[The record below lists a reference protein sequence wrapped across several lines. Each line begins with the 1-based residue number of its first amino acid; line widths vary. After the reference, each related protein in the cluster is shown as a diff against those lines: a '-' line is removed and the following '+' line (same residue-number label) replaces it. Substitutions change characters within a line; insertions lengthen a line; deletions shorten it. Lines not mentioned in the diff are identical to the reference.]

1 MLVKTL
7 LIALVSFIGFL
18 ECGVGNSMIQRP
30 IVMGPLVGLVL
41 GDVNAGLAVGATLE
55 LAFMGNVTI
64 GAALPPEITAGGI
77 LGTALAIVSGNGT
90 EAALALALPIATV
103 ALLIKNTYY
112 LTVRS
117 WFLHKSDKYAAEGN
131 AAGVDAMHMISFLS
145 YDIVMSLVIAICFYC
160 GSDAVQSFL
169 AIIPAFIIRGISVAA
184 GILPALGFAML
195 GKILISPK
203 VAPYFLL
210 GFLLAAYLN
219 VPVLGIALLG
229 VIIVALML
237 VNDQN
242 KPNNT
247 AVVDGGA
254 DDDFFTVNA
263 SFNYERQMSQG
274 AQYALSPILQKLYPD
289 KKELGEALQR
299 HAEFFNTTP
308 MLCPFIFGITAAM
321 EEENATQED
330 FDPNTINSVK
340 AGLMGPLAGI
350 GDSVFWGTLRPLA
363 GGIACSLA
371 LTGNLFAPFL
381 FLLLFNIP
389 NVLVRYFGCHWGYN
403 SGMKALNRFEELGL
417 TEKIFT
423 AAAIIGLLVI
433 GGMSASMVSINP
445 VVAIG
450 SGDNAIKLIDVINGI
465 MPKMLSLLTT
475 LGVYRL
481 LKKGTKPNTI
491 LLGIIVV
498 SVLLTAIGIF

>member
-103 ALLIKNTYY
+103 ALLIKNTFY
-112 LTVRS
+112 LTARS

-237 VNDQN
+237 ACLVTYKLRNVRFKGLAIAASLPPVLFN
-242 KPNNT
+242 
-247 AVVDGGA
+247 AVIIGIEIAVMFPDPTSSA
-254 DDDFFTVNA
+254 
-263 SFNYERQMSQG
+263 
-274 AQYALSPILQKLYPD
+274 PIWL
-289 KKELGEALQR
+289 ACIT
-299 HAEFFNTTP
+299 N
-308 MLCPFIFGITAAM
+308 GI
-321 EEENATQED
+321 
-330 FDPNTINSVK
+330 SV
-340 AGLMGPLAGI
+340 GI
-350 GDSVFWGTLRPLA
+350 GELISCT
-363 GGIACSLA
+363 
-371 LTGNLFAPFL
+371 
-381 FLLLFNIP
+381 
-389 NVLVRYFGCHWGYN
+389 VLG
-403 SGMKALNRFEELGL
+403 
-417 TEKIFT
+417 
-423 AAAIIGLLVI
+423 
-433 GGMSASMVSINP
+433 
-445 VVAIG
+445 VVL
-450 SGDNAIKLIDVINGI
+450 IKLIESNAALRKVFV
-465 MPKMLSLLTT
+465 TE
-475 LGVYRL
+475 
-481 LKKGTKPNTI
+481 
-491 LLGIIVV
+491 
-498 SVLLTAIGIF
+498 

>member
-1 MLVKTL
+1 MTSNNEKKL
-7 LIALVSFIGFL
+7 L
-18 ECGVGNSMIQRP
+18 
-30 IVMGPLVGLVL
+30 
-41 GDVNAGLAVGATLE
+41 T
-55 LAFMGNVTI
+55 
-64 GAALPPEITAGGI
+64 
-77 LGTALAIVSGNGT
+77 
-90 EAALALALPIATV
+90 
-103 ALLIKNTYY
+103 
-112 LTVRS
+112 
-117 WFLHKSDKYAAEGN
+117 KSDIN
-131 AAGVDAMHMISFLS
+131 
-145 YDIVMSLVIAICFYC
+145 
-160 GSDAVQSFL
+160 
-169 AIIPAFIIRGISVAA
+169 
-184 GILPALGFAML
+184 
-195 GKILISPK
+195 K
-203 VAPYFLL
+203 VFWRS
-210 GFLLAAYLN
+210 
-219 VPVLGIALLG
+219 
-229 VIIVALML
+229 
-237 VNDQN
+237 
-242 KPNNT
+242 
-247 AVVDGGA
+247 
-254 DDDFFTVNA
+254 FTVNA

-340 AGLMGPLAGI
+340 AGLMGPLAG
-350 GDSVFWGTLRPLA
+350 
-363 GGIACSLA
+363 GIACSLA

-433 GGMSASMVSINP
+433 GGMSASMGSINP

-465 MPKMLSLLTT
+465 MPKVLSLLTT

>member
-1 MLVKTL
+1 MTSNNEKKL
-7 LIALVSFIGFL
+7 L
-18 ECGVGNSMIQRP
+18 
-30 IVMGPLVGLVL
+30 
-41 GDVNAGLAVGATLE
+41 T
-55 LAFMGNVTI
+55 
-64 GAALPPEITAGGI
+64 
-77 LGTALAIVSGNGT
+77 
-90 EAALALALPIATV
+90 
-103 ALLIKNTYY
+103 
-112 LTVRS
+112 
-117 WFLHKSDKYAAEGN
+117 KSDIN
-131 AAGVDAMHMISFLS
+131 
-145 YDIVMSLVIAICFYC
+145 
-160 GSDAVQSFL
+160 
-169 AIIPAFIIRGISVAA
+169 
-184 GILPALGFAML
+184 
-195 GKILISPK
+195 K
-203 VAPYFLL
+203 VFWRS
-210 GFLLAAYLN
+210 
-219 VPVLGIALLG
+219 
-229 VIIVALML
+229 
-237 VNDQN
+237 
-242 KPNNT
+242 
-247 AVVDGGA
+247 
-254 DDDFFTVNA
+254 FTVNA

-330 FDPNTINSVK
+330 FDSNTINSVK

-465 MPKMLSLLTT
+465 MPKVLSLLTT

-481 LKKGTKPNTI
+481 LKKGMKPNTI

>member
-1 MLVKTL
+1 MTSNNEKKL
-7 LIALVSFIGFL
+7 L
-18 ECGVGNSMIQRP
+18 
-30 IVMGPLVGLVL
+30 
-41 GDVNAGLAVGATLE
+41 T
-55 LAFMGNVTI
+55 
-64 GAALPPEITAGGI
+64 
-77 LGTALAIVSGNGT
+77 
-90 EAALALALPIATV
+90 
-103 ALLIKNTYY
+103 
-112 LTVRS
+112 
-117 WFLHKSDKYAAEGN
+117 KSD
-131 AAGVDAMHMISFLS
+131 I
-145 YDIVMSLVIAICFYC
+145 
-160 GSDAVQSFL
+160 
-169 AIIPAFIIRGISVAA
+169 
-184 GILPALGFAML
+184 
-195 GKILISPK
+195 
-203 VAPYFLL
+203 
-210 GFLLAAYLN
+210 
-219 VPVLGIALLG
+219 
-229 VIIVALML
+229 
-237 VNDQN
+237 
-242 KPNNT
+242 NT
-247 AVVDGGA
+247 V
-254 DDDFFTVNA
+254 FWRSFTVNA

-350 GDSVFWGTLRPLA
+350 GDSVFWG
-363 GGIACSLA
+363 I
-371 LTGNLFAPFL
+371 
-381 FLLLFNIP
+381 LLLFNIP

-433 GGMSASMVSINP
+433 GGMSASMVSVNP
-445 VVAIG
+445 VIAIG
-450 SGDNAIKLIDVINGI
+450 SGDSAIKLIDVINGI
-465 MPKMLSLLTT
+465 MPKMLSLFTT
-475 LGVYRL
+475 LGIYRL

>member
-1 MLVKTL
+1 MTSNNEKKL
-7 LIALVSFIGFL
+7 L
-18 ECGVGNSMIQRP
+18 
-30 IVMGPLVGLVL
+30 
-41 GDVNAGLAVGATLE
+41 T
-55 LAFMGNVTI
+55 
-64 GAALPPEITAGGI
+64 
-77 LGTALAIVSGNGT
+77 
-90 EAALALALPIATV
+90 
-103 ALLIKNTYY
+103 
-112 LTVRS
+112 
-117 WFLHKSDKYAAEGN
+117 KSDINK
-131 AAGVDAMHMISFLS
+131 IFWRSFS
-145 YDIVMSLVIAICFYC
+145 
-160 GSDAVQSFL
+160 
-169 AIIPAFIIRGISVAA
+169 
-184 GILPALGFAML
+184 
-195 GKILISPK
+195 
-203 VAPYFLL
+203 
-210 GFLLAAYLN
+210 
-219 VPVLGIALLG
+219 
-229 VIIVALML
+229 
-237 VNDQN
+237 
-242 KPNNT
+242 
-247 AVVDGGA
+247 
-254 DDDFFTVNA
+254 VNA

-274 AQYALSPILQKLYPD
+274 AQYALSPVLQKLYPD

-433 GGMSASMVSINP
+433 GGMSASMVSVNP
-445 VVAIG
+445 VIAIG
-450 SGDNAIKLIDVINGI
+450 SGDSAIKLIDVINGI
-465 MPKMLSLLTT
+465 MPKMLSLFTT
-475 LGVYRL
+475 LGIYRL

>member
-1 MLVKTL
+1 MGDEFLREAGAVCQGDRDIVYEDAPPADSVTVYKL
-7 LIALVSFIGFL
+7 LNVFY
-18 ECGVGNSMIQRP
+18 E
-30 IVMGPLVGLVL
+30 
-41 GDVNAGLAVGATLE
+41 T
-55 LAFMGNVTI
+55 AFSS
-64 GAALPPEITAGGI
+64 PC
-77 LGTALAIVSGNGT
+77 VSGNGT

-112 LTVRS
+112 LTARS

-254 DDDFFTVNA
+254 DDDF
-263 SFNYERQMSQG
+263 
-274 AQYALSPILQKLYPD
+274 
-289 KKELGEALQR
+289 
-299 HAEFFNTTP
+299 
-308 MLCPFIFGITAAM
+308 
-321 EEENATQED
+321 
-330 FDPNTINSVK
+330 
-340 AGLMGPLAGI
+340 
-350 GDSVFWGTLRPLA
+350 
-363 GGIACSLA
+363 
-371 LTGNLFAPFL
+371 
-381 FLLLFNIP
+381 
-389 NVLVRYFGCHWGYN
+389 
-403 SGMKALNRFEELGL
+403 
-417 TEKIFT
+417 
-423 AAAIIGLLVI
+423 
-433 GGMSASMVSINP
+433 
-445 VVAIG
+445 
-450 SGDNAIKLIDVINGI
+450 
-465 MPKMLSLLTT
+465 
-475 LGVYRL
+475 
-481 LKKGTKPNTI
+481 
-491 LLGIIVV
+491 
-498 SVLLTAIGIF
+498 

>member
-1 MLVKTL
+1 MTSNNENKL
-7 LIALVSFIGFL
+7 L
-18 ECGVGNSMIQRP
+18 
-30 IVMGPLVGLVL
+30 
-41 GDVNAGLAVGATLE
+41 T
-55 LAFMGNVTI
+55 
-64 GAALPPEITAGGI
+64 
-77 LGTALAIVSGNGT
+77 
-90 EAALALALPIATV
+90 
-103 ALLIKNTYY
+103 
-112 LTVRS
+112 
-117 WFLHKSDKYAAEGN
+117 KSDIN
-131 AAGVDAMHMISFLS
+131 
-145 YDIVMSLVIAICFYC
+145 
-160 GSDAVQSFL
+160 
-169 AIIPAFIIRGISVAA
+169 
-184 GILPALGFAML
+184 
-195 GKILISPK
+195 K
-203 VAPYFLL
+203 VFWRS
-210 GFLLAAYLN
+210 
-219 VPVLGIALLG
+219 
-229 VIIVALML
+229 
-237 VNDQN
+237 
-242 KPNNT
+242 
-247 AVVDGGA
+247 
-254 DDDFFTVNA
+254 FTVNA
-263 SFNYERQMSQG
+263 SFNYERQMNQG
-274 AQYALSPILQKLYPD
+274 AQYALSPILRKLYPD

-308 MLCPFIFGITAAM
+308 MLCPFIFGITAA
-321 EEENATQED
+321 
-330 FDPNTINSVK
+330 K

-465 MPKMLSLLTT
+465 MPKMLSLFTT

-498 SVLLTAIGIF
+498 SVLLTAIGVF